1 MSSYLLG
8 VAREGPFEEVTF
20 RLNLKDKKGTDKN
33 GGGRPVPEG
42 VLGRVRQVQRPDGKN
57 RFDKVL
63 NIEMSPS
70 Y

>member
-1 MSSYLLG
+1 MAG
-8 VAREGPFEEVTF
+8 VPPPQQVW
-20 RLNLKDKKGTDKN
+20 
-33 GGGRPVPEG
+33 RPVPEG